1 MIYTLRVFYYHGFQC
16 LINSYF
22 DGTICSLSQY
32 SWRYSIN
39 KISILANHACIFPLQ
54 IPTSMSLF
62 CLIWV
67 CQTIKE
73 TFKDYVWMQW
83 SMLWPACFTIIH
95 EYTYHTQNTY
105 KFIKIYPEYR
115 AASPSS
121 RNILNMA
128 WVIPLYRSSDR
139 RASILWPCIWSRV
152 FVVSMGKVPVF

>member
-1 MIYTLRVFYYHGFQC
+1 MIYTLWVFYYHGFQC

-62 CLIWV
+62 WLIWV

-73 TFKDYVWMQW
+73 TFKDYRVCLVAMIHAVTY
-83 SMLWPACFTIIH
+83 MLHNNSWIYLP
-95 EYTYHTQNTY
+95 
-105 KFIKIYPEYR
+105 YPEHIQIHKNLPRIQSCESLLPKY
-115 AASPSS
+115 SQHGMGHP
-121 RNILNMA
+121 
-128 WVIPLYRSSDR
+128 P
-139 RASILWPCIWSRV
+139 
-152 FVVSMGKVPVF
+152 VS